1 MIGMACTECGK
12 YPVMNHG
19 WLENPHIYMI
29 FPLKPT
35 CTWCTPDF
43 LGSHVWLPEANRFWF
58 QIAEFPD
65 VPPLPLEPPPVA
77 DSCELEEVDVGCSLP
92 CRCGWPA
99 VDPLLEHILIRA
111 KGPAVPDA
119 SWVCFPATFEI
130 WGSTRDTWRMLY
142 SSTFST
148 DIPDKSMQIPQYS
161 VYISEVETSTCFRP
175 PRGWERG
182 REVGRL
188 GRSSPVVIV
197 FVVRLFNQ
205 NNWRIQMCVFCTAWH
220 H

>member
-1 MIGMACTECGK
+1 MPGSAVGWPGMIGMACTECGK
-12 YPVMNHG
+12 YPVMNRG

-142 SSTFST
+142 SSTFSHRY
-148 DIPDKSMQIPQYS
+148 PWQIHANPTVQRLYKRS
-161 VYISEVETSTCFRP
+161 WNVNLFPAPERVRERERSWKAGKIVTSCYCFCCSL
-175 PRGWERG
+175 
-182 REVGRL
+182 V
-188 GRSSPVVIV
+188 
-197 FVVRLFNQ
+197 
-205 NNWRIQMCVFCTAWH
+205 
-220 H
+220 